1 MKKGHNGARDR
12 VECGGYS
19 SKQMSTE
26 SLAGRVKD
34 LKKLSLYYDTET
46 IHLRFIADLEAGPME
61 AEVTVRDGSEPFG
74 GTSCKRSLKEGEAG
88 RLEQA
93 VLSTRLLEYNGYNVH
108 VNGLPLIE
116 ECSLS
121 MTFAEGDAFHLSF
134 NGGHGP
140 GGFTEEL
147 MKMWPLLFEM
157 AGYAPGKCIP
167 PTPGMSSLVGTHRF
181 EYVRGEKKGT
191 LTIRLDSMYRR
202 KDAESQGELFSEGD
216 FGKKHFLVN
225 TSYVTTG
232 NGRWDVYL
240 VRELEDSI
248 GVTPDSWKFAAM
260 LEREYDGRLRCE
272 ALSAM
277 PDLEDRTAAYEIE
290 PVEMLASAFCY
301 RASEDTYKTM
311 SLLRE
316 DDESMEYFLRSG
328 SGDPK
333 SGRFFYTVRRA
344 DPDRLRLLEKL
355 AIASKLSDIREYL
368 ALGSEAPAVSPFWLK
383 LNFRYGRSVILSE
396 DRIQAAAERLK
407 DPVME
412 EMHRMLLRQLCQLL
426 ADVARPEDAL
436 KQGVCPSCTEVVEQ
450 LQCGIATRIDIRNL
464 SSEMKERRRALG
476 VFSPK
481 YYDPVLYAEIP
492 VEDGQIL
499 TADQLM
505 EKLNGNVTLK

>member
-1 MKKGHNGARDR
+1 MIKGHSGARGR

-19 SKQMSTE
+19 SKQMSTN
-26 SLAGRVKD
+26 SLTGRVKD
-34 LKKLSLYYDTET
+34 LKKLNLNYSTET
-46 IHLRFIADLEAGPME
+46 VRIRFVADLEAGTLE
-61 AEVTVRDGSEPFG
+61 AEIAVSDSSAPFG
-74 GTSCKRSLKEGEAG
+74 GTSCKRDLKEGEAG

-116 ECSLS
+116 ECLLS

-147 MKMWPLLFEM
+147 MMLWPLLFEM

-301 RASEDTYKTM
+301 RASEGTYKTM
-311 SLLRE
+311 SLLR
-316 DDESMEYFLRSG
+316 DSDESMEFFLRSG
-328 SGDPK
+328 REDPA
-333 SGRFFYTVRRA
+333 SGRFFYTVCKA
-344 DPDRLRLLEKL
+344 DPDRLQLLSDL
-355 AIASKLSDIREYL
+355 AISSKLSDIREYL
-368 ALGSEAPAVSPFWLK
+368 ALGSDAPAVSPLWLE
-383 LNFRYGRSVILSE
+383 LNFRYGRSVILSRE
-396 DRIQAAAERLK
+396 RIHEAAKRLN
-407 DPVME
+407 DPYLE
-412 EMHRMLLRQLCQLL
+412 EMHLQLLFQLCQLL
-426 ADVARPEDAL
+426 SEVAKPEDAVT
-436 KQGVCPSCTEVVEQ
+436 QGVCTSCTEVVEQ
-450 LQCGIATRIDIRNL
+450 LQCGIATRVDIRNL
-464 SSEMKERRRALG
+464 TPELKERRQTLG
-476 VFSPK
+476 AFAPK
-481 YYDPVLYAEIP
+481 YYDPVLDVEVP
-492 VEDGQIL
+492 VTNGKVL

-505 EKLNGNVTLK
+505 KKLNEK